1 MMSVESETVEE
12 SAEIDN
18 VNGNGVDITPE
29 KVLSLPT
36 ITEGRSINHR
46 DLAIAHARP
55 ALLNYPKD
63 HRRLFLSLL
72 NSSLFYR

>member
-12 SAEIDN
+12 ARAEIDN

-36 ITEGRSINHR
+36 ITEGRSINHGNTW
-46 DLAIAHARP
+46 AIAHARP
-55 ALLNYPKD
+55 ALLNDSED
-63 HRRLFLSLL
+63 HCCLF
-72 NSSLFYR
+72 